1 MILKKIFI
9 VGIFL
14 FSTSLLFSQD
24 DSGILTGNVS
34 FLTSKNIYVKFTNTD
49 LIQVGDSLHI
59 TDGALLKPCLVVTQK
74 SSTSCVCI
82 SIEGCVV
89 KKDDL
94 VIFKKTSTLPTTP
107 DTPEDQDPDETATET
122 PPPPETLAEE
132 KPLYEGRIRG
142 RVSAAS
148 YSSLPADGRN
158 RHRTMYRMSFN
169 GDHINNS
176 RFSVQSYLNFR
187 QNFIAP
193 EDDFGQQT
201 EFFRVYNLAVRY
213 DIDTT
218 LSLTLGRKINN
229 KTSSLGAI
237 DGLQGEKHFGKN
249 YIGAIAGFRP
259 DIFDFGFNFDLLQYG
274 AYIGRRTDNRKFYSQ
289 STFGLLEQRNK
300 GQIDRRYA
308 YFQHS
313 STIGK
318 NLNLFGSF
326 ELDLYKKVLDVV
338 SAEPRLTNFY
348 VSARYRLGR
357 KINFTL
363 SYDSRK
369 RIVFYETLKTEVEQ
383 LLDDDIAR
391 QGVRFRV
398 NARPFKY
405 INVGASY
412 SKRFQSDQ
420 QNKSDNINGYLSI
433 SKLPVVNGRFSVNFN
448 WNTSNYLD
456 SKILSF
462 RHSRSMFKNKLN
474 ADLYFR
480 MVNYTY
486 LTSELQFGQQ
496 YYGANF
502 SFRITRKLSLSI
514 LGEMN
519 ARGSENN
526 FRVNTKIIKRF
537 DNRK

>member
-1 MILKKIFI
+1 MNFKRILI
-9 VGIFL
+9 VGLLLI
-14 FSTSLLFSQD
+14 STALLFAQD
-24 DSGILTGNVS
+24 DDGILTGNVS
-34 FLTSKNIYVKFTNTD
+34 FLTSKNIYVKFKNTD
-49 LIQVGDSLHI
+49 LIEVGDTLHI
-59 TDGALLKPCLVVTQK
+59 TEGAMLKPCLLVTQK
-74 SSTSCVCI
+74 SSTSCVCV
-82 SIEGCVV
+82 SLEGCQVA
-89 KKDDL
+89 KEDL
-94 VIFKKTSTLPTTP
+94 VVFKNQSS
-107 DTPEDQDPDETATET
+107 PEPEPVATQDQESEEINLETA
-122 PPPPETLAEE
+122 PPPEELAEV
-132 KPLYEGRIRG
+132 KPLYQGRMRG

-148 YSSLPADGRN
+148 YSSLPADGDN
-158 RHRTMYRMSFN
+158 RHRTMYRASFN

-176 RFSVQSYLNFR
+176 RFSVQAYLNYR
-187 QNFIAP
+187 QNFISP
-193 EDDFGQQT
+193 QDDFGQQT
-201 EFFRVYNLAVRY
+201 KFFRVYNLAVKY

-218 LSLTLGRKINN
+218 LALTLGRKINN

-237 DGLQGEKHFGKN
+237 DGLQGEKYFGKT

-274 AYIGRRTDNRKFYSQ
+274 GYIGRQTNSKKFYSQ
-289 STFGLLEQRNK
+289 TTLGLLEQRNK
-300 GQIDRRYA
+300 GQIDRRYT

-313 STIGK
+313 STLGR
-318 NLNLFGSF
+318 NLNLFASF
-326 ELDLYKKVLDVV
+326 ELDLYKKIQDVIT
-338 SAEPRLTNFY
+338 ADPRLTNFY

-357 KINFTL
+357 RVNFTV

-369 RIVFYETLKTEVEQ
+369 RIVFYETLKTDVEQ

-398 NARPFKY
+398 NGRPFKY

-433 SKLPVVNGRFSVNFN
+433 SKIPVIDGRFSVNFN

-462 RHSRSMFKNKLN
+462 RHTRSMFKNKLS

-486 LTSELQFGQQ
+486 LTSELKFNQQ
-496 YYGANF
+496 YYGANL

-514 LGEMN
+514 LGELN
-519 ARGSENN
+519 TRDSENN